1 MNRQMRLAVILRASW
16 NEVGSGATVED
27 EVYAQKKLQEAL
39 RNLVK
44 DPYADYKTNIL
55 FLGHVTDF
63 FPRAENGMGLISV
76 FWNPLIR
83 GCAAR
88 LVHNARHGYI
98 EVGKWGFKHK
108 GSGRSLGGS
117 FIHEVEHLYD
127 LLIEKR
133 YELKDQQAHLSEF
146 TPRLRQLLRHLKD
159 EPNFRIWN
167 YFNRKFGEDHAANY
181 VDRYLEGVE
190 SYIPTEEE
198 RKFATQAVMKRA
210 KQIYEN
216 MVAQNLV

>member
-1 MNRQMRLAVILRASW
+1 MGLARRLLANW
-16 NEVGSGATVED
+16 NEIGSGATVDD
-27 EVYAQKKLQEAL
+27 EVYAQKKLQEVL

-55 FLGHVTDF
+55 FLGHVSDF
-63 FPRAENGMGLISV
+63 FPRAANGMGLISV

-88 LVHNARHGYI
+88 LVHNVRHGYI

-117 FIHEVEHLYD
+117 FIHEVEHLHD
-127 LLIEKR
+127 LLIDKK
-133 YELKDQQAHLSEF
+133 YEMKDQQAHLSEF
-146 TPRLRQLLRHLKD
+146 TPRLRQMLRHLKD

-167 YFNRKFGEDHAANY
+167 YFHRKLGELHAENY

-190 SYIPTEEE
+190 SYTPTEEE

-210 KQIYEN
+210 KEIYDN
-216 MVAQNLV
+216 MVSQNLI